1 MKIRIKKIPKEYAEG
16 GDLSTHG
23 TDFSNGLTYINT
35 GGTHEQNPYDG
46 VPMGTDSQG
55 IPNLVEEGEVIFN
68 DYVFSNR
75 LYPTEKDLITGNLP
89 KKYKKHTFALIAED
103 MGKESSERP
112 NDPISRRSLEDSLGK
127 LAMVQEEQRM
137 RKGKKGTQQMMAFG
151 GRRYAGNNNTA
162 GALKTYRNYTPVD
175 DSFYTD
181 EYNRFWNYIR
191 RNPQSDL
198 AKNLLRDINAGKYGD
213 IGGNTFSMDDII
225 RLGHDYK
232 RGPVHEALMSAMKDY
247 NPSEYSAFGLES
259 PEAIYDPAWVPDP
272 SVKGTFNTANGKRTV
287 TGYAAPAGTVA
298 GTDRS
303 SGISGQES
311 GLGNT
316 ADKFD
321 LSFLQY
327 APVIGSSIGAIA
339 SMLQKPDYSNS
350 NMLLKTASTLS
361 NPRVRARALNNYLAY
376 RPLDRNYY
384 LNQLKAQAGATRR
397 GIANMT
403 GNAGSAM
410 AGLLAADYNAQNA
423 VGSTL
428 MQMEQYNDAQRQ
440 RVADFN
446 RGTDMFNKQSFMQA
460 DQLNAQI
467 AQQRDRMRIPL
478 IAQAAQ
484 MREDTDTALAEARS
498 SALTDF
504 FDNLGYIGQDV
515 RNRNMA
521 NSASGRYKT
530 KGSTGKAY
538 YSARN
543 GGMLTKGR
551 RRK

>member
-1 MKIRIKKIPKEYAEG
+1 MKIRIKKIPKEYADG

-55 IPNLVEEGEVIFN
+55 IPNLVEEGEVIYN

-75 LYPTEKDLITGNLP
+75 LYPTEKELMTGSLP

-127 LAMVQEEQRM
+127 LAVVQEEQRM

-151 GRRYAGNNNTA
+151 GRKYAGNENTA
-162 GALKTYRNYTPVD
+162 GNLNPYSNYTKID

-181 EYNRFWNYIR
+181 KYNSFWNYIR

-259 PEAIYDPAWVPDP
+259 PEAIYDPAWIPDP
-272 SVKGTFNTANGKRTV
+272 SVKGTFNTANGKKTV
-287 TGYAAPAGTVA
+287 TGYVAPEGTVA

-311 GLGNT
+311 GSKNT

-327 APVIGSSIGAIA
+327 APAVGSAIGAIA
-339 SMLQKPDYSNS
+339 SMFQKPDYSNS
-350 NMLLKTASTLS
+350 DMLLSTASSLS
-361 NPRVRARALNNYLAY
+361 RPMVNSRALNNYLTY

-423 VGSTL
+423 VGNTL

-446 RGTDMFNKQSFMQA
+446 RGTDMFNRQAFMQA
-460 DQLNAQI
+460 DQINAQI
-467 AQQRDRMRIPL
+467 AQQRDKMRIPL

-484 MREDTDTALAEARS
+484 MREDTDTALAQARS
-498 SALTDF
+498 ASWTNF
-504 FDNLGYIGQDV
+504 FDNLGFIGQDV

-521 NSASGRYKT
+521 NSASSRYKT
-530 KGSTGKAY
+530 RGSTGTAY
-538 YSARN
+538 YEQKN

-551 RRK
+551 RRR